1 MSQLNKIM
9 YSIVIPV
16 YNEAGNLAA
25 LYQSLQDKL
34 LSRGDACEVVFVDD
48 GRRKARARRLQT

>member
-1 MSQLNKIM
+1 MNKIV
-9 YSIVIPV
+9 YSIVILV
-16 YNEAGNLAA
+16 YNEEGNLAA

-34 LSRGDACEVVFVDD
+34 LSRGAAREVVFVDD